1 MAQQIL
7 THRVDES
14 DSGDRLDRC
23 LASIFTSFSR
33 TRLKALIES
42 GAVCAS
48 GRTITEPSYRVKL
61 GEILIVNVPD
71 AVAAEPAAQD
81 IALEIR
87 YEDDDLLVVDK
98 PAGLVVHPGTGNR
111 QGTLA
116 NALLHH
122 FQSISRSETIRPGIV
137 HRLDKATSGL
147 MVVAKNDQAHEILA
161 HQFKDRQVEK
171 RYLALVYGCVKEA
184 EGIID
189 VSLGRDPFVRT
200 KISTRSRRS
209 RKALTRYQ
217 TIRNY
222 RDFSYLRIY
231 PHTGRTHQIRVHFQ
245 HLGHPVVGDETY
257 GGKAIQRVQDPHLV
271 ESIQTLNR
279 YFLHADSLAFV
290 HPDTGERVSFEI
302 PLPDALAELL
312 RALK

>member
-1 MAQQIL
+1 MSERI
-7 THRVDES
+7 TVTV
-14 DSGDRLDRC
+14 DSGESGHRLDLFLSHKFER
-23 LASIFTSFSR
+23 FSR
-33 TRLKALIES
+33 SVLQRWIDFGHVTVQGKKSKSNHKVRSGEEIVIVPPPPEPVRLVPEAIPF
-42 GAVCAS
+42 
-48 GRTITEPSYRVKL
+48 TIVH
-61 GEILIVNVPD
+61 
-71 AVAAEPAAQD
+71 
-81 IALEIR
+81 
-87 YEDDDLLVVDK
+87 EDDTLVVVDK

-147 MVVAKNDQAHEILA
+147 MVVAKNDQAHEFLA
-161 HQFKDRQVEK
+161 QQFKTRQVQK

-200 KISTRSRRS
+200 KISTRSRRA
-209 RKALTRYQ
+209 RKALTRYE

-222 RDFSYLRIY
+222 RNFSYLRIY

-257 GGKAIQRVQDPHLV
+257 GGKAIQRVQDPELA
-271 ESIQTLNR
+271 EFIQALNR
-279 YFLHADSLAFV
+279 YFLHAESLAFV
-290 HPDTGERVSFEI
+290 HPDTGEKVSFEI
-302 PLPDALAELL
+302 PLPEELAELL
-312 RALK
+312 HVLK